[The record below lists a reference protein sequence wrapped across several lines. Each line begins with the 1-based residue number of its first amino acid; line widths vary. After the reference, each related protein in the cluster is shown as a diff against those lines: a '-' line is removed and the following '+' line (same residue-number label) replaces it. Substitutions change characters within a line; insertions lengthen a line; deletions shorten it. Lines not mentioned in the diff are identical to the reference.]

1 MNMKPRIKFSIDKD
15 LILSV
20 LVGVVGSL
28 VALGMFFLSGYMIT
42 QSALGA
48 PLFALMV
55 LIVSVKMF
63 GFLRAIARYIERLLS
78 HRTTFTMLRDVRVQF
93 FKKLLP
99 VVPDVYRKFNS
110 SDLIARMIGRVEALQ
125 NIYLRVY
132 YPPVVIGLTAIV
144 TMITIFYF
152 SYIHAVIICLSMITT
167 LIVIPWLS
175 TKRARIL
182 KRQVNEVQGEFLSQF
197 YDYKEGYEELI
208 RFNQTEY
215 YKKQV
220 LEQLDEYESVQAK
233 EQRFLSLYEYSL
245 NIVAM
250 IALFFT
256 LYLGVVQVHNQQLDV
271 VYLTSIVLMMLTLF
285 EQAIPMSNVAYYK
298 ADTDEALADINEV
311 IAHPMTQGNEPM
323 QMGGSDAL
331 PLIHLRDVDFKY
343 WNQSTPVL
351 SQIQLVINK
360 GEHVAIVGPSGSGKS
375 TLLQLMLG
383 LYQSDKGEVL
393 LHQQH
398 ISKIV
403 NEDKYSYINALLQSQ
418 QLFDGTVRENL
429 FSEQAD
435 DVLRELLDRLGLA
448 HIDLDRVITLSGQTL
463 SGGEIQR
470 LALARLLL
478 KPSSLWILDEPTTA
492 LDVHHTNVVMD
503 LVHKHAETL
512 VVATHDLRLLPHFD
526 KVIVMQ
532 EGTILEE
539 GSYETLTTKENGY
552 LQQMVKIN
560 AS

>member
-15 LILSV
+15 LILSI

-63 GFLRAIARYIERLLS
+63 GFLRAVARYIERLLS

-110 SDLIARMIGRVEALQ
+110 SDLIARMIGRVESLQ

-144 TMITIFYF
+144 TMVTIFYF
-152 SYIHAVIICLSMITT
+152 SYIHAVIICLSMVAT

-175 TKRARIL
+175 AKRARIL
-182 KRQVNEVQGEFLSQF
+182 KRQVNEVQGKFLSQF
-197 YDYKEGYEELI
+197 YDYKEGYDELT

-220 LEQLDEYESVQAK
+220 IKQLDAYESVQAK

-245 NIVAM
+245 NVVAM

-256 LYLGVVQVHNQQLDV
+256 LYLGVVQVQNQQLDV

-298 ADTDEALADINEV
+298 ADTDQALTDINEV
-311 IAHPMTQGNEPM
+311 IAHPTTQGDESM
-323 QMGGSDAL
+323 QMGTSDAS
-331 PLIHLRDVDFKY
+331 PLMQLRDVDFKY

-351 SQIQLVINK
+351 SQIDLVINQ

-375 TLLQLMLG
+375 SLLQLMLG
-383 LYQSDKGEVL
+383 LYQSDKGEIL

-403 NEDKYSYINALLQSQ
+403 NEAKYSYINALLQSQ

-429 FSEQAD
+429 FSEQED
-435 DVLRELLDRLGLA
+435 DALREVLDRIGLA

-478 KPSSLWILDEPTTA
+478 KPASLWILDEPTTA

-503 LVHKHAETL
+503 LVQKQAETL
-512 VVATHDLRLLPHFD
+512 VVATHDLRLLPNFD
-526 KVIVMQ
+526 KIIVMQ
-532 EGTILEE
+532 EGAILEE
-539 GSYETLTTKENGY
+539 GSYETLATKENGY
-552 LQQMVKIN
+552 LQQMIKIN

>member
-1 MNMKPRIKFSIDKD
+1 MKPRIKFSIDKD
-15 LILSV
+15 LILSI

-63 GFLRAIARYIERLLS
+63 GFLRAVARYIERLLS

-175 TKRARIL
+175 AKRARIL

-197 YDYKEGYEELI
+197 YDYKEGYDELI
-208 RFNQTEY
+208 RFNQSEY

-250 IALFFT
+250 FALFFT
-256 LYLGVVQVHNQQLDV
+256 LYLGVVQVNNQQLDV

-311 IAHPMTQGNEPM
+311 IAHPMAQGNEPM

-375 TLLQLMLG
+375 SLLQLMLG

-448 HIDLDRVITLSGQTL
+448 HVDLDRVITLSGQTL

-552 LQQMVKIN
+552 LQQMIKIN